1 MHTEMAEA
9 EKKVCP
15 KKRLAPSGEQIY
27 ITHLLIGEM
36 LSPTRNKVNVQK
48 TLNAMKGKIMGR
60 SDMKKNI
67 FKYWIGTLK
76 IILKLLKLFRVT

>member
-1 MHTEMAEA
+1 MPQEAIGAERRA
-9 EKKVCP
+9 NV
-15 KKRLAPSGEQIY
+15 ITY

-60 SDMKKNI
+60 SDMKKI
-67 FKYWIGTLK
+67 Y
-76 IILKLLKLFRVT
+76 